1 MSSNITD
8 VLFINITDRTSNFWQ
23 EVESGPG
30 ILQDCIFA
38 DDVVFFCVIWKKR
51 ERLISCIVDTVDDFN
66 VQSHRRMSGVVDSLP
81 NLNFHHELWHI
92 WSGFIHYCAIASPHS
107 RHQTCTAVQPGGDP
121 GAQPGEI
128 MSSSPKNWCKMGR
141 CRRLLKNDGS
151 SQNYFKFLFN
161 YG

>member
-23 EVESGPG
+23 EDESGPG

-107 RHQTCTAVQPGGDP
+107 KQPVKMMLASDLHGCSTRRRPWGTTRRDYVVQPK
-121 GAQPGEI
+121 E
-128 MSSSPKNWCKMGR
+128 
-141 CRRLLKNDGS
+141 LV
-151 SQNYFKFLFN
+151 
-161 YG
+161 